1 MNKRYAI
8 IEDGIVANIVAAIAN
23 PSSMTEL
30 LCIEVD
36 DTIQIGYIYDGEKFI
51 ENIIEP
57 EHIIEENTTI

>member
-8 IEDGIVANIVAAIAN
+8 IEDGFVANIIAAIGD

-36 DTIQIGYIYDGEKFI
+36 DAIQIGYIYDGEKFI

-57 EHIIEENTTI
+57 EYVIEENTTI